1 MRGVQLLSPTFCL
14 CFYFCLQDLCSAA
27 LLSLLCWFQ
36 LQLLPSAQGDTILC
50 CATSPET
57 ANFSVNKFPR
67 EKHTREKDLEQ
78 TSRELLSA
86 PKNSWKLSGI
96 AFLQQTLL
104 KSGKHLA
111 RTTVQNPWGAHEPLM
126 LYKEFRELH
135 WVMVTASEEG
145 LSIASEFGWTLIT

>member
-14 CFYFCLQDLCSAA
+14 CSLFLIAGFM
-27 LLSLLCWFQ
+27 LSSITESPVLFQ
-36 LQLLPSAQGDTILC
+36 LQLLPSAQGDTILYW
-50 CATSPET
+50 ATSPET

-78 TSRELLSA
+78 TSREVLSV

-104 KSGKHLA
+104 KIGKYLT
-111 RTTVQNPWGAHEPLM
+111 RTTPQNPWECPWTTTKNSENFTGWWSMQMRRDYLLPQRLG
-126 LYKEFRELH
+126 EL
-135 WVMVTASEEG
+135 
-145 LSIASEFGWTLIT
+145 